1 MAPPFNRFML
11 PLLRAI
17 SDGQEHTT
25 PSIISAVSDDLGL
38 SEEQRDEIM
47 PSKRKARTTYV
58 ADRLSWAKTY
68 LKRAGLLEMP
78 NRGYAKIT
86 QKGLDVLKDPPDEIS
101 RKYLQRFESYREWK
115 GTFKRRGDNT
125 SEENEPDVDTG
136 ETPNDTMQR
145 GFDEYRQDLHS
156 ELLEEVLKIPPHSFE
171 KLALDLLERM
181 YGGKAEQTQR
191 SRDGGFDGI
200 VYEDELGLSKIY
212 TQCKRYDRG
221 NLVRPK
227 DIDAFIGVLD
237 ASSKKGIFITTS
249 EFTPDAKER
258 LKNRNDVSVVLING
272 LRLAELMEKHGVG
285 VSEEYSIAIN
295 KIDQDYF
302 EQYKDG

>member
-1 MAPPFNRFML
+1 MVPPFNKFVL

-17 SDGQEHTT
+17 SDGKEHTMA
-25 PSIISAVSDDLGL
+25 SIISAVSDDLGL
-38 SEEQRDEIM
+38 SEKQRNEKM
-47 PSKRKARTTYV
+47 PSKRKRRITYV
-58 ADRLSWAKTY
+58 YHRLGWAKTS
-68 LKRAGLLEMP
+68 LQRAGLLEMP

-86 QKGLDVLKDPPDEIS
+86 QQGLDVLKDPPDEIS

-115 GTFKRRGDNT
+115 DTFKRRGDNT
-125 SEENEPDVDTG
+125 EEEDELDVDIS
-136 ETPNDTMQR
+136 ETPNETIQR
-145 GFDEYRQDLHS
+145 GFDNYRQDLHS
-156 ELLEEVLKIPPHSFE
+156 RLLEEVLKIPPHSFE
-171 KLALDLLERM
+171 ELALDLLERM
-181 YGGKAEQTQR
+181 YGGKAELTQR

-212 TQCKRYDRG
+212 IQCKQYSS
-221 NLVRPK
+221 NSVPAK
-227 DIDAFIGVLD
+227 DIDAFIGVL

-249 EFTPDAKER
+249 EFTQDAKER
-258 LKNRNDVSVVLING
+258 IRNRNDVSVVLING

-285 VSEEYSIAIN
+285 VSEEDSIAIN